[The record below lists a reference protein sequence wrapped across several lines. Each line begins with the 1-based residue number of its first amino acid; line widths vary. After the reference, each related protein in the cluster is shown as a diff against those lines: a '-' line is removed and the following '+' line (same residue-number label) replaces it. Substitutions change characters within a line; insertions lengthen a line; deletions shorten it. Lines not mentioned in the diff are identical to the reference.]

1 MKIWKLATAAILF
14 CSSTSVFSAKLNVP
28 DDFPNTFYMDLLAG
42 NVFVGGAGSFDMF
55 PNGEGSQ
62 IYFDA
67 TAFDNVGTGYGTS
80 DLTLTGADDLKISDF
95 TFFNI
100 AGSLFVDGNGTG
112 TLVDNGNGTGEWTL
126 DIPLYA
132 IWNDIRIDFSGFN
145 LSSNASY
152 QLGAYVYDPLTGQYI
167 NEVTGSSMSYE
178 TGDTFLV
185 GQGVVTDTDN
195 PFYGIEI
202 TMGVY
207 GNDPVLSEVPVPA
220 AVWLFGSGLIGLI
233 GVARRK
239 KA

>member
-14 CSSTSVFSAKLNVP
+14 CLSTSVFAAKLNVP
-28 DDFPNTFYMDLLAG
+28 DDFPNSFFMDLLAG
-42 NVFVGGAGSFDMF
+42 NVFVSGGGSFDMF

-95 TFFNI
+95 TFFNT

-132 IWNDIRIDFSGFN
+132 IWNDIRIDFSDFN
-145 LSSNASY
+145 LSSSASY
-152 QLGAYVYDPLTGQYI
+152 QLGANFYDPLTDQFI
-167 NEVTGSSMSYE
+167 NELSGTSMSYE

-185 GQGVVTDTDN
+185 GQGVVTDTTS

-233 GVARRK
+233 GVARRN